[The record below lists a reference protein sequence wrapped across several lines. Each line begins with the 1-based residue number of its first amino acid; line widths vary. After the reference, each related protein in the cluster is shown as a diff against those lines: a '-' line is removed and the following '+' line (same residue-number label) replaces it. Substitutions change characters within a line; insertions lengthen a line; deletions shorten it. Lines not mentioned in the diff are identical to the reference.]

1 MPETTVPR
9 IECCGL
15 VCDEQRLAEVD
26 GRRIVALALR
36 HELHH
41 IRSRYGFTSPHPVLQ
56 IILGSGLT
64 LGACAVLTPI
74 MDWLNHGGV
83 LPLELVYFI
92 PMGIIGLWLLIS
104 AFRRRH
110 FLEAVTDDGRTRLVF
125 DRSADAAKIDAFVTG
140 VERFWQ
146 IRVTR

>member
-1 MPETTVPR
+1 
-9 IECCGL
+9 
-15 VCDEQRLAEVD
+15 
-26 GRRIVALALR
+26 
-36 HELHH
+36 
-41 IRSRYGFTSPHPVLQ
+41 
-56 IILGSGLT
+56 
-64 LGACAVLTPI
+64 
-74 MDWLNHGGV
+74 
-83 LPLELVYFI
+83 
-92 PMGIIGLWLLIS
+92 MGIIGLWLLIS